1 MNDNIFVSR
10 TSSACGF
17 AVTAD
22 LYVNQVQKL
31 RLKRKEIGSF
41 YLEPGHYQAFFI
53 LGSMDSNIVE
63 FDVTEET
70 GRIELE
76 MDPGLAK
83 HKLTM
88 NQK

>member
-10 TSSACGF
+10 SSSACGF

-22 LYVNQVQKL
+22 LYVDQIQKL
-31 RLKRKEIGSF
+31 RLKRKAIGSF
-41 YLEPGHYQAFFI
+41 YLEPGHHTAFFI
-53 LGSMDSNIVE
+53 LGSMDSNTVE
-63 FDVTEET
+63 FDVTEDT
-70 GRIELE
+70 TRIEFE

-88 NQK
+88 K

>member
-31 RLKRKEIGSF
+31 RLRRNGIASF
-41 YLEPGHYQAFFI
+41 RLEPGHYQAFFI
-53 LGSMDSNIVE
+53 LGSMDSNTVE

-70 GRIELE
+70 KRIDLE
-76 MDPGLAK
+76 IDPGLAK
-83 HKLTM
+83 HRLTI
-88 NQK
+88 K